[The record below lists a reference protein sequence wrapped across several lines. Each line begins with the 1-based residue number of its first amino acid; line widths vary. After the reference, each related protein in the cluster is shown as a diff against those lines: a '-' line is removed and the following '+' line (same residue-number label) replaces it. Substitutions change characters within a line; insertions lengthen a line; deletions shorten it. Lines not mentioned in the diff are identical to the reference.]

1 MTDEQ
6 QEIDE
11 RVAAFFRNWEQYD
24 ATQRN
29 PYYRGEAEQ
38 ALKIAAQL
46 AQVEQA
52 KQLRRIADML
62 EDWRGTEQAARLEE
76 QINDGPSIAATIEAQ
91 ANAKRYLPK

>member
-11 RVAAFFRNWEQYD
+11 RVTAFFQNWEQYN
-24 ATQRN
+24 ATAERN

-52 KQLRRIADML
+52 RQLKRIADRL
-62 EDWRGTEQAARLEE
+62 DLLCESGTGYGGENISVLR
-76 QINDGPSIAATIEAQ
+76 INPM
-91 ANAKRYLPK
+91 R

>member
-6 QEIDE
+6 KEIDE

-24 ATQRN
+24 ATERN

-52 KQLRRIADML
+52 KQLKRIADAL
-62 EDWRGTEQAARLEE
+62 EDWRDREQAAAAREE
-76 QINDGPSIAATIEAQ
+76 LQESARIYGA
-91 ANAKRYLPK
+91 